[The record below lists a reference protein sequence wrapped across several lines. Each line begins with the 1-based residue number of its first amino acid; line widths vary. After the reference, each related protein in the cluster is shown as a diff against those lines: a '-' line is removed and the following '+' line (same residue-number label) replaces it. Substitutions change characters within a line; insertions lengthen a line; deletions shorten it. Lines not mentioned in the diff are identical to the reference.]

1 MDHLT
6 FAVHNIVC
14 LGSIWM
20 EAVRTWQLL
29 LFCPKMLYRK
39 REMTFSEEEGFWKSY
54 YFVYGGLVCV
64 TSVRALSYERQSSH
78 LRSLT
83 HESI

>member
-20 EAVRTWQLL
+20 EAVRTWQL

-64 TSVRALSYERQSSH
+64 TSVRVLSYERQSSH